1 MTLFSL
7 ESFFSFKIILLFNI
21 IDFLKQKLSMT
32 KIMYM
37 YVLEARCITLH
48 SRSEI
53 YRDGLN
59 RCWKKAKAWVHASL
73 GSAQKRQIY
82 PFNFRIY
89 QIFLSCLIRIVFAI
103 LFDQVEN
110 KIQFCLLN
118 FTTNQK
124 YLIGHRIKLRMFVK
138 QFQFTP
144 FSFKIVRHL
153 TID

>member
-1 MTLFSL
+1 M
-7 ESFFSFKIILLFNI
+7 
-21 IDFLKQKLSMT
+21 LK
-32 KIMYM
+32 
-37 YVLEARCITLH
+37 
-48 SRSEI
+48 
-53 YRDGLN
+53 
-59 RCWKKAKAWVHASL
+59 KKAKAWVHASL

-153 TID
+153 TIG